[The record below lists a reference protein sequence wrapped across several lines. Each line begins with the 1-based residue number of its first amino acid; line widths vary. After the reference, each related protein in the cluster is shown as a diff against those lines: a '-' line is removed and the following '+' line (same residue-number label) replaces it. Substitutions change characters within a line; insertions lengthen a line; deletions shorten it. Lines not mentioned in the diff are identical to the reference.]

1 LTKAVISFKLRD
13 MRKRKSEY
21 SSFKLL
27 CEKLRLEHIPPITL
41 TEMAE
46 KLPYKGKRG
55 RCRQKSNGQSQ
66 LSSFENGN
74 NHSLEQVYLY
84 ARFFY
89 LDDKELSYKEKNEG
103 IFNFFET
110 ALLSSDTIDVS
121 GLPPSL
127 KGILAKLTAAFL
139 LCRDIGEPDKHAL
152 DLNTKFPPEQRSMLK
167 TLTECVKKYEEFVKS
182 FKLSYKTEIK

>member
-1 LTKAVISFKLRD
+1 MISFSLRG
-13 MRKRKSEY
+13 MSKRKSEY
-21 SSFKLL
+21 SPFKLL
-27 CEKLRLEHIPPITL
+27 CEKLRLEHIPPVTL

-55 RCRQKSNGQSQ
+55 RIRQKSNGQSQ

-84 ARFFY
+84 AQFFY
-89 LDDKELSYKEKNEG
+89 LDDKDLFDKEKNEG
-103 IFNFFET
+103 IFNVFET
-110 ALLSSDTIDVS
+110 ALLSSDSIDIS
-121 GLPPSL
+121 SLPPSL

-152 DLNTKFPPEQRSMLK
+152 DCSSKFPPEQRTMLK